1 MSEINYNT
9 HYPKHCVR
17 YYGWLPASKKHRKL
31 VNKESLKYF
40 TLCAKQ
46 AIDVFMFESENLL
59 SRDSRGKLPNVIICE
74 QEMAAAAEILALVR
88 PPLSESLIVGK
99 LEEILTF
106 RDTRETSGRSLD
118 VDDRRSEIRKLLR
131 NKRNF
136 ELLKRFFPFDIIN
149 VDTSRNFF
157 NPPLDTNKMYASLS
171 KIFEL
176 QRGINTFLL
185 FVTTPIFDIH
195 PDSDTRLRRDFE
207 SNVSTHQ
214 SIRGALESSLG
225 TTDYNLI
232 DTKKKV
238 AWGFAKSIVI
248 PAARKEGW
256 GHKHQGIFVYESPNR
271 NKMLSSVIQFS
282 KGSTTSDDSQY
293 IEDIV
298 QIIKKMPKYYSYE
311 ASLQDHKVI
320 AHLNSIIRYRE
331 EIRAKTMVSQ

>member
-214 SIRGALESSLG
+214 SIRGALASARGPPDSPQLD
-225 TTDYNLI
+225 TT
-232 DTKKKV
+232 KKV
-238 AWGFAKSIVI
+238 AGGFAKSIVI